1 MGACALLPRI
11 IGQGRASELLYSGR
25 AIDGVEAERWGF
37 YNRMIEPESLMAE
50 AATLAHTLAD
60 GPAFAHA
67 VTKKCLHDEWNLS
80 IGAAI
85 DLEAEAQ
92 AVCMET
98 NDFSRAY
105 HAFVNKRPPAFE
117 GN

>member
-1 MGACALLPRI
+1 MGKALGGGSGWVLLTL
-11 IGQGRASELLYSGR
+11 SERDVRLR
-25 AIDGVEAERWGF
+25 NVW
-37 YNRMIEPESLMAE
+37 
-50 AATLAHTLAD
+50 AADHTHTLAD

-67 VTKKCLHDEWNLS
+67 NTKKCLHDEWNLS
-80 IGAAI
+80 IDAAI

-105 HAFVNKRPPAFE
+105 HAFVNKKPPVFE